1 MDNAL
6 TTALAVGMAA
16 AVAAWGRL
24 HADRAASLNKAR
36 LLEARNAHAL
46 PSQKLAHMP
55 VPLCIVQGDGN
66 YLVDEAGVRYLD
78 SRNNVASI
86 GHQHPRWLAAV
97 CAQLARTNT
106 NARYLHP
113 LREALVARLLALS
126 PPHLTHVVLLN
137 SGSEANDAALRLARA
152 QSGSQHVIAL
162 EGGYHGVTCA
172 TLDASPYK
180 WPAQRPASLT
190 VIGAPVDA
198 ADARWSDVD
207 AAVARFPGATLIVE
221 SAQSVGGCR
230 MFAPG
235 WLAHATRVVQAAGGV
250 VIADEVQVGLGRT
263 GETFWAFARERSVAP
278 DVVTVGKGLGNGFP
292 VAAVLCT
299 SALAHALER
308 ESRELFSTYGGNPVA
323 CAAALAVLD
332 VIAEERL
339 VANAA
344 AMGRRLVE
352 QCSRMTG
359 GCVTAVRGCG
369 LFVGIELRAEDA
381 PRVARAMLEQHRV
394 LVSLD
399 GPAANVLVVKPPLTW
414 REAEV
419 DAFCNA
425 LWECVGAPR

>member
-1 MDNAL
+1 MTAL
-6 TTALAVGMAA
+6 LAVGMAA
-16 AVAAWGRL
+16 AVVAWGRL
-24 HADRAASLNKAR
+24 RAGRAAALRLSKDR

-46 PSQKLAHMP
+46 PSQKLAHVP
-55 VPLCIVQGDGN
+55 TPLCIVQGDGN
-66 YLVDEAGVRYLD
+66 YLVDDAGARYLD

-126 PPHLTHVVLLN
+126 PRHLTHVLLLN

-152 QSGSQHVIAL
+152 KSGSRHVIAL

-180 WPAQRPASLT
+180 WPAQRPDSLT
-190 VIGAPVDA
+190 VIGAPADA
-198 ADARWSDVD
+198 ADARWGDVD
-207 AAVARFPGATLIVE
+207 AAVARFPGASLIVE

-230 MFAPG
+230 LFAPG
-235 WLAHATRVVQAAGGV
+235 WLAHAARVVQAAGGV

-263 GETFWAFARERSVAP
+263 GETFWAFARESSFAP

-308 ESRELFSTYGGNPVA
+308 ENRELFSTYGGNPAA

-332 VIAEERL
+332 VIEEQRL
-339 VANAA
+339 MGNAA
-344 AMGRRLVE
+344 AMGRRLTE
-352 QCSRMTG
+352 QCARMG

-369 LFVGIELRAEDA
+369 LFVGIELRADDA

-414 REAEV
+414 GAAEV
-419 DAFCNA
+419 DAFCAA
-425 LWECVGAPR
+425 LRQCASR